1 MATED
6 INTKYKLDMP
16 NFEPKKIPIKLS
28 EYKSIFDLFFD
39 KDKILWINWLKTI
52 PPYVVP
58 KDVTYN

>member
-6 INTKYKLDMP
+6 INTKYKLDML

-39 KDKILWINWLKTI
+39 KEKILWINWLKTI